1 MRSNIHQVISI
12 AVLRDYVSIILC
24 SQPENSCGFVIMLCL
39 CLLSLSHKKLSVS
52 QLHNLQTLQP
62 YVFVI
67 MLCLFVC
74 DAVEVK
80 VRLVKCAVCLV
91 SLCKSQKL
99 FRQWIHVLFLKKKLV
114 KKCRES
120 HRKASSFPMT

>member
-12 AVLRDYVSIILC
+12 AVLRDYVSKILC

-91 SLCKSQKL
+91 SLKVKSCSDSEYMFCLNKN
-99 FRQWIHVLFLKKKLV
+99 FRK
-114 KKCRES
+114 S
-120 HRKASSFPMT
+120 HRKASSFQFT